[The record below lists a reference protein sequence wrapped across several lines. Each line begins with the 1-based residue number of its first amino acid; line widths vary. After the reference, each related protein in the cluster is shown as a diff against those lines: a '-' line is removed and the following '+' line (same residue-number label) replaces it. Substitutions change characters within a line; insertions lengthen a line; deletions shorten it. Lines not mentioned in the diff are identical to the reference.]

1 MRRRRAERGGSERV
15 EDETGGRGKKERQS
29 DERREGVREE
39 EGKSLSLTGV

>member
-1 MRRRRAERGGSERV
+1 MKQEAEE
-15 EDETGGRGKKERQS
+15 KKEKQS